1 MTSVIHK
8 ATEVATTPNRKRDAS
23 ARYSAFQGRHWRQK
37 QVAPRDAPSSCK
49 WTGGVFY
56 SAWRCNML
64 DLNLIREQP
73 DLVRTAL
80 NNRQMDSSPVDDIL
94 RLVEKRRS
102 LLTQVEALKAE
113 RNAVSK
119 EIGKLKDA
127 AEREQ
132 KITAMREV
140 GERIA
145 ALDKEV
151 AEVEAELNSLTAALP
166 NIPDKRTPIGASEE
180 ENVVI
185 KTVGQLPEFDFEPKA
200 HWDLG
205 PALGIIDFE
214 RGTKITGSRFYVLSG
229 AGARLQRALIAFM
242 LDLHIRQGYTEKYL
256 PFMVRTATV
265 FGAGQLPKFA
275 DNLYKDHEEDL
286 YFVPTAEVPLTGL
299 HMDEILEEG
308 QLPLFYT
315 GYTPCFRRE
324 KMSAGRDVRGIKRGH
339 QFDKVEMYMYAKP
352 EESDTLLEKMREDAE
367 ATCAALGFTYR
378 VKQLCTGDLGFGSA
392 ITYDIEVWAPG
403 CNEWLEVSSVSNVR
417 DFQARRA
424 NIKYRPLDGGKS
436 RFLHTL
442 NGSGLGLPRTLIAVM
457 ENNQQADGSIV
468 VPEVL
473 RPWMGGVDIIRP

>member
-1 MTSVIHK
+1 
-8 ATEVATTPNRKRDAS
+8 
-23 ARYSAFQGRHWRQK
+23 
-37 QVAPRDAPSSCK
+37 
-49 WTGGVFY
+49 
-56 SAWRCNML
+56 ML

-73 DLVRTAL
+73 DLLRTAL
-80 NNRQMDSSPVDDIL
+80 KNRQLDSSSVDDIL
-94 RLVEKRRS
+94 KLDEKRRL
-102 LLTQVEALKAE
+102 LLTEVEKLKAE

-119 EIGKLKDA
+119 EIGKMKDA

-132 KITAMREV
+132 KIAAMREV
-140 GERIA
+140 GDRIST
-145 ALDKEV
+145 LDKEV
-151 AEVEAELNSLTAALP
+151 ADVEAELTSLVAALP
-166 NIPDKRTPIGASEE
+166 NIPDERTPVGASEE
-180 ENVVI
+180 ENVVLR
-185 KTVGQLPEFDFEPKA
+185 TVGQLPEFDFEPKA

-205 PALGIIDFE
+205 PALGILDFE
-214 RGTKITGSRFYVLSG
+214 RGAKITGSRFYVLSG

-256 PFMVRTATV
+256 PFMVKYDTV

-275 DNLYKDHEEDL
+275 DNLYKDHEEEL

-299 HMDEILEEG
+299 HMEEILDEAA
-308 QLPLFYT
+308 LPLLYT

-339 QFDKVEMYMYAKP
+339 QFDKVEMYMYARP
-352 EESDTLLEKMREDAE
+352 EESDALLEKMREDAE
-367 ATCAALGFTYR
+367 ATCTALGFTYR

-424 NIKYRPLDGGKS
+424 NIKYRPADGGKV

-442 NGSGLGLPRTLIAVM
+442 NGSGLGLPRTLIAVL
-457 ENNQQADGSIV
+457 EQYQQADGSIV

-473 RPWMGGVDIIRP
+473 RPWMGGVDIIKP